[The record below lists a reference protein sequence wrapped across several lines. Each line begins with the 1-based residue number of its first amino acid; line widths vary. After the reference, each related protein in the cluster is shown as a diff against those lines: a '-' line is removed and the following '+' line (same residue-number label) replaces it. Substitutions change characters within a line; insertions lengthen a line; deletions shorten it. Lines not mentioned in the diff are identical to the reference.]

1 MTLKAVV
8 SSFNDSRDQIA
19 KLVAYYQTNRQAYLA
34 SDYKEAQIRQNLI
47 DPFFIA
53 LGWDVHN
60 SLKIAPQYCPVVV
73 EPALEIE
80 GQVRAPDYA
89 FRIGQTTKF
98 FTEAKKIG
106 VSIKNDPRPAYQ
118 LRSYAWSAKLP
129 LSLLTD
135 FEELSVYDCRFRPTN
150 ADKVTTARINYYT
163 CEQYPDRWREI
174 WDIFSYEALLSGAF
188 DSYVQAEKPKRGTSE
203 VDDEFLKE
211 IEHWRDQLAR
221 NIALRNSALSIEEMN
236 DAVQRTIDRI
246 VFLRMAEDRGIEDDA
261 QLQHLARQ
269 EGIYPGL
276 LTLFRKA
283 DAKYNS
289 GLFDFS
295 PKGDRL
301 TSKLN
306 IDDKVLRGILND
318 LYYPQS
324 PYRFNVMPVE
334 ILGNV
339 YEQFL
344 GKVIRLTP
352 AHQARVE
359 EKPEVKKAGGV
370 YYTPSYIVDY
380 IVRNT
385 VGKQIEGKTPR
396 QIADLHVLDM
406 ACGSGSF
413 LLGAYD
419 YLLDYYL
426 KWYIAHDPAKHK
438 QAVWQKGADGEW
450 KLTIAEKK
458 RILTDHLF
466 GVDID
471 RQAVE
476 VTKLSL
482 LLKVLEGESDES
494 LGEQLPLFS
503 ERVLPNLDRNIK
515 CGNSLIGP
523 DYFAGQLMP
532 DESDMRR
539 INAFDWASEFPDVLR
554 AGGFDCIIG
563 NPPYIRIQTMKEWA
577 PLEVE
582 TYKQLYQAAGAGNYD
597 IYVVFVEKGL
607 SLLNPQGRL
616 GFILPHKFFNAK
628 YGEPVR
634 ALISA
639 GKHLSHVVH
648 FGDQQVF
655 KGATTYTCLMFLAKA
670 GSEACRFV
678 KVDDLNK
685 WREVQTTPSAIAE
698 VGDDHTGAGY
708 SASITGSI
716 ASDTI
721 TATEWNFTVGHDSA
735 LFEKLS
741 KIPVKLEDVA
751 ERIFQGV
758 KTSADKIYI
767 VEETERHD
775 RSVKVYSRERDA
787 EYWLEIDLLHPLI
800 KGGDSRRYQ
809 MSRTNRLLLFPYAR
823 QGLDTSRLLS
833 TEILASQYPLTWAYL
848 LDNKAYLENREDG
861 RMRGAK
867 WYGYI
872 YPKALDVMPLPK
884 IFTPDIAMRAS
895 FSLDETGE
903 VFFTGGVA
911 GGYGILVKGNY
922 SREYI
927 LGLINSKPLEWYI
940 RQTATQMRGG
950 YYSFESRFI
959 KGLPIRTIDFSN
971 PADKARH
978 DQMVA
983 LVQQMLELHKRQQAA
998 KSDQD
1003 RQLYQRQID
1012 ATDKQIDALVYEL
1025 YDLTSDEIRIVEE
1038 GSHS

>member
-1 MTLKAVV
+1 MTLNVVV
-8 SSFNDSRDQIA
+8 SSFDESLDQIA
-19 KLVAYYQTNRQAYLA
+19 TLVAYYKTNRQAYLA
-34 SDYKEAQIRQNLI
+34 ADYKEAQIRQNLI

-60 SLKIAPQYCPVVV
+60 SRKIAPQYCPVVM
-73 EPALEIE
+73 EPSLDME
-80 GQVRAPDYA
+80 GQMRAPDYA
-89 FRIGQTTKF
+89 FRIGQITKF

-135 FEELSVYDCRFRPTN
+135 FEELSVYDCRFRPANT
-150 ADKVTTARINYYT
+150 DKVTAARINYYT
-163 CEQYPDRWREI
+163 CEQYPDHWREI
-174 WDIFSYEALLSGAF
+174 WDVFSYEALLSGAF
-188 DSYVQAEKPKRGTSE
+188 DEYAQAEKPKRGTSE

-211 IEHWRDQLAR
+211 IEQWRDVLAR
-221 NIALRNSALSIEEMN
+221 NIALRNPALSIEEMN

-246 VFLRMAEDRGIEDDA
+246 VFLRMAEDRGIEDDE
-261 QLQHLARQ
+261 QLQRLARQ
-269 EGIYPGL
+269 DDIYSGL
-276 LTLFRKA
+276 VKLFRKA

-289 GLFDFS
+289 GLFDFT

-301 TSKLN
+301 TAGLS

-352 AHQARVE
+352 AHQAKVE

-385 VGKQIEGKTPR
+385 VGRQVEGKTPR

-419 YLLDYYL
+419 ALLDYYL
-426 KWYIAHDPAKHK
+426 KWYTEHDPAKHK
-438 QAVWQKGADGEW
+438 QAVWQKGAEGEW

-458 RILTDHLF
+458 RILTTHLF

-532 DESDMRR
+532 DEDSLRR
-539 INAFDWASEFPDVLR
+539 INAFDWASEFPDVMR

-582 TYKQLYQAAGAGNYD
+582 IYKQLYQSAGAGNYD

-634 ALISA
+634 ALIST

-655 KGATTYTCLMFLAKA
+655 KGATTYTCLMFLDKA
-670 GSEACRFV
+670 GSDACQFV
-678 KVDDLNK
+678 KVDDLDK
-685 WREVQTTPSAIAE
+685 WREAQTAPSAIAE
-698 VGDDHTGAGY
+698 VGDDHTGGRP
-708 SASITGSI
+708 SAPTAGSI
-716 ASDTI
+716 AAGAI
-721 TATEWNFTVGHDSA
+721 TAMEWNFSVGAGSA
-735 LFEKLS
+735 VLEKLS
-741 KIPVKLEDVA
+741 KMPVKLGLIA
-751 ERIFQGV
+751 HIFVGTQ
-758 KTSADKIYI
+758 TSADDVYVLSDCQVQGRFVSGYSKSLGQQVKIESACT
-767 VEETERHD
+767 VPFLHG
-775 RSVKVYSRERDA
+775 K
-787 EYWLEIDLLHPLI
+787 EI
-800 KGGDSRRYQ
+800 RRYEPPE
-809 MSRTNRLLLFPYAR
+809 SN
-823 QGLDTSRLLS
+823 SRLICPY
-833 TEILASQYPLTWAYL
+833 EISN
-848 LDNKAYLENREDG
+848 D
-861 RMRGAK
+861 
-867 WYGYI
+867 
-872 YPKALDVMPLPK
+872 
-884 IFTPDIAMRAS
+884 S
-895 FSLDETGE
+895 FSLLTTQKLSQKYPFAFAYLTSNKAKLTSREKGRFKGDNWYAFGYPKSMTLFQRSKII
-903 VFFTGGVA
+903 VPDYNNVASFTYDTNSYYYKT
-911 GGYGILVKGNY
+911 GYGVIIKEKDISSYYV
-922 SREYI
+922 
-927 LGLINSKPLEWYI
+927 LGLLNSPLLFMYLSSVS
-940 RQTATQMRGG
+940 TTLRGG
-950 YYSFESRFI
+950 YVRFWTQFI
-959 KGLPIRTIDFSN
+959 EQLPIRTIDFN
-971 PADKARH
+971 DPADKARH
-978 DQMVA
+978 DQMVS
-983 LVQQMLELHKRQQAA
+983 LVQQMLELHKRLQAA
-998 KSDQD
+998 HSDQD

-1012 ATDKQIDALVYEL
+1012 ATDKQIDVLVYEL
-1025 YDLTSDEIRIVEE
+1025 YDLSEDEIKIVEE
-1038 GSHS
+1038 SSR